1 MTKQDYFREWQRRAT
16 KGDTFARERAGLY
29 QTRPAEELYDVVKDP
44 YQMHNLA
51 ADPAYRKV
59 LDRMRPK
66 LDAWMAS
73 QGDLG
78 AQTELDATQHLLN
91 NRKENPKRKTINDLS
106 TNLFRM
112 KKTLS
117 IAILAAASL
126 FATARAAAPA
136 PQNTLRAPAYPLI
149 TIDPYTSCWSAG
161 DYLYDS
167 HTTHWTGQPFPL
179 VGALRVDGK
188 TYRFMGIDAPTCAFE
203 AGFSGERSL
212 STPAVQ
218 QSADV
223 RAMQTVYEFTCGP
236 VGLTLT
242 FTAPLFLDDLELIS
256 RPVNY
261 IAYETRSLD
270 GAAHNVQIYFEASPA
285 CAVNTADQEAV
296 SDGYRKDGLAFVRT
310 GSKEQNVLRRKG
322 DQIKIDWGYFYLCA
336 PRRRF
341 VAVGGRC
348 HDDAQGL
355 RRKRPARRQNGRRRQ
370 CLYRRRPQSGT
381 RRSGQRP
388 DHGRIRRHP
397 VDPVLQDRPAPLL
410 EPPGRQHDRTAVRAG
425 GRRLSGSERE
435 MPGVRP
441 RTDGDG
447 DPRRRTEI
455 RRTLRPRLPAGHRRS
470 QTCGVPPTAT

>member
-1 MTKQDYFREWQRRAT
+1 
-16 KGDTFARERAGLY
+16 
-29 QTRPAEELYDVVKDP
+29 
-44 YQMHNLA
+44 
-51 ADPAYRKV
+51 
-59 LDRMRPK
+59 
-66 LDAWMAS
+66 
-73 QGDLG
+73 
-78 AQTELDATQHLLN
+78 
-91 NRKENPKRKTINDLS
+91 
-106 TNLFRM
+106 M

-117 IAILAAASL
+117 IAILAAAAL

-203 AGFSGERSL
+203 AGFGGERSL

-270 GAAHNVQIYFEASPA
+270 GAAHDVQIYFEASPA
-285 CAVNTADQEAV
+285 CAV
-296 SDGYRKDGLAFVRT
+296 
-310 GSKEQNVLRRKG
+310 
-322 DQIKIDWGYFYLCA
+322 
-336 PRRRF
+336 
-341 VAVGGRC
+341 
-348 HDDAQGL
+348 
-355 RRKRPARRQNGRRRQ
+355 
-370 CLYRRRPQSGT
+370 RRP
-381 RRSGQRP
+381 
-388 DHGRIRRHP
+388 
-397 VDPVLQDRPAPLL
+397 
-410 EPPGRQHDRTAVRAG
+410 
-425 GRRLSGSERE
+425 
-435 MPGVRP
+435 
-441 RTDGDG
+441 
-447 DPRRRTEI
+447 
-455 RRTLRPRLPAGHRRS
+455 
-470 QTCGVPPTAT
+470 